1 MAVVRWQWWRWA
13 YCATAVILAVAAEP
27 GEGVVGMNWG
37 TMMSHPML
45 PADVVKMLKANGI
58 KKVKLFDADEWTVS
72 SLAGTGI
79 EVMLAIPNDQ
89 LSRMGDIDH
98 ARDWVKHNVSRYLS
112 PGGVNI
118 KYVAVG
124 NEPFLKSYNGSYL
137 KTTVPA
143 LKNVQ
148 KALDEEG
155 KGVKATVPLNADVYD
170 SPADNP
176 VPSAGSFRADIRHL
190 MQQIVD
196 FLHASGAPF
205 LVNIYPFLSL
215 YANQN
220 FPFDFAFFG
229 AGGRSI
235 ADKGLQYSNVFD
247 ANFDTLLWSLKK
259 AGAGD
264 LKVIVGEVGWPTDGD
279 KSASPA
285 LAERFYGG
293 LVKKLAA
300 EEGTPLRPGK
310 MEVYIFSLIDEDL
323 KSIAPGGFER
333 HWGILRYDGKPKFRL
348 DLAGKGGGTA
358 RWVAGV
364 AGVQYLPAQW
374 CVFDKAAKK
383 EDLPLLEG
391 NVDYACS
398 HGDCTSLGY
407 GSSCGALDAAG
418 NVSYAFNMY
427 FQMQDQDIRAC
438 DFQGLAKITDKNA
451 SRGTCLFPIQIVS
464 AAAAGG
470 AALFSALLSAA
481 AAVLA
486 LL

>member
-13 YCATAVILAVAAEP
+13 YCAMAVILAVAAEP

-79 EVMLAIPNDQ
+79 EVMLAIPMTSSPAWATSTTPETGS
-89 LSRMGDIDH
+89 SRM
-98 ARDWVKHNVSRYLS
+98 
-112 PGGVNI
+112 
-118 KYVAVG
+118 YVAVG

-155 KGVKATVPLNADVYD
+155 RGSRPP
-170 SPADNP
+170 SPSTP
-176 VPSAGSFRADIRHL
+176 TFRADIRHL

-215 YANQN
+215 YENQN

-293 LVKKLAA
+293 LMKKLAA

-348 DLAGKGGGTA
+348 DLTGKGGGTA